1 MNNLSDKSK
10 EELLQTIEE
19 MEAQFNSMVRPLVNY
34 GELCRCILH
43 TNEIIDKA
51 KGNISEDNLK
61 EIITAMKHAKNRII
75 NEKEND
81 KHFFDA
87 NKFND
92 E

>member
-10 EELLQTIEE
+10 EELLKTIEE

-43 TNEIIDKA
+43 TNDIIDKA
-51 KGNISEDNLK
+51 TGDISADDLK
-61 EIITAMKHAKNRII
+61 EIIAAMKHAKNRII

-81 KHFFDA
+81 KHFFDS
-87 NKFND
+87 N
-92 E
+92 